1 MLIIGDGTMNDQ
13 LVIKNHEGKDQL
25 INVMDIV
32 LDNETGKKYIFYT
45 MDELDDVYAAIL
57 IENENSFIIQAIT
70 DEEELALVEEIL
82 KNQVTIEGVSNGE

>member
-1 MLIIGDGTMNDQ
+1 MNDQ